1 MTEAQDFN
9 SHVIDE
15 FRAHG
20 GRVGGRFEGA
30 PVLLLHHTGARTG
43 RERVSPMMYQ
53 RVGDSLAVF
62 ASKGGAPTNPAW
74 YHNLVAHPN
83 AVVEVGTETVRVVAR
98 LARDDEREPIW
109 ERQKRDYPGFA
120 EYESRTDRRIP
131 VVILERA
138 S

>member
-1 MTEAQDFN
+1 MTEAEDFN

-62 ASKGGAPTNPAW
+62 ASQGGAPTNPAW

-83 AVVEVGTETVRVVAR
+83 AVVEGGTENVRVVAR
-98 LARDDEREPIW
+98 VARDDEREPIW
-109 ERQKRDYPGFA
+109 ETQKRDDPGFA